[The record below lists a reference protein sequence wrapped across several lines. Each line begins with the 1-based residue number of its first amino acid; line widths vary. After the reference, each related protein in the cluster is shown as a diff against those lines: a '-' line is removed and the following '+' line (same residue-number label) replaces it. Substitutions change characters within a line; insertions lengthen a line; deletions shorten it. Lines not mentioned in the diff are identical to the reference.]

1 MEDGLRVEVAWLD
14 DVEGELAELETYLS
28 RDPRLDDVRLQRGRP
43 AVPPGA
49 LGVVEVLE
57 FVASNVSLGLVVNA
71 LWDFVRGNLRRP
83 ETRLLLTRT
92 DLADGTRRVEI
103 DFTGSAEAAERIAR
117 DALAD

>member
-1 MEDGLRVEVAWLD
+1 MRVEVAWLD
-14 DVEGELAELETYLS
+14 DTEGELAELETYL
-28 RDPRLDDVRLQRGRP
+28 RQDPRLDDVRLQRGRP
-43 AVPPGA
+43 TVPAGA

-71 LWDFVRGNLRRP
+71 LWDFARGRLRRQ

-92 DLADGTRRVEI
+92 DLADRARQVEI

-117 DALAD
+117 DALADGP